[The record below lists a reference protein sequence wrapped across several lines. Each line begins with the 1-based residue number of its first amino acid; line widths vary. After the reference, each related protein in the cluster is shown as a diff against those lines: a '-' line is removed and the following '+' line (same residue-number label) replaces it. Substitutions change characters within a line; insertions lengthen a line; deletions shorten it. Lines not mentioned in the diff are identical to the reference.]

1 MTSKFINSSL
11 RAQPQISRS
20 ESHQQKVRQISQV
33 LLVCGSNRVKLLTV
47 KVHYHSYDAII
58 VGAGGA
64 GLRAA
69 IEVAGTVK
77 TAVITKL
84 YPTRSHT
91 GAAQGGMCAALANV
105 EEDYWEWHAF
115 DTVKGSDYL
124 GDQPAIDIMCKEA
137 IDAVI
142 DLEHYGMAFSRTP
155 DGLIDQRRFGGHTR
169 NHGEA
174 PVRRSCYAAD
184 RTGHMILQ
192 TLFQRCVQ
200 QNVTFFNE
208 FQVFDIIFDP
218 DSPVR
223 KVIGIVAFE
232 LATGD
237 IHVFSAKAVL
247 LATGGY
253 GKMFKIS
260 SNAHTLTGDGP
271 ALLFQKSIPMQ
282 DIEFYQFHPTGIY
295 GFGILLSEAA
305 RGEGGIL
312 RNALGE
318 RFMDR
323 VAPTV
328 KDLAPRDMVSRAI
341 HAEITAGR
349 GAGPDKDY
357 VFLDL
362 THLPP
367 EQIDAK
373 LPDISDFARTYLG
386 IEPKT
391 QPIPI
396 QPTAHY
402 AMGGIPTNVD
412 AEVLGDESNTVIQG
426 LFAAGECACVS
437 VHGANRLGTN
447 SLLDIVVFGRRGGK
461 KMAEYIAMTEHPT
474 LPINA
479 HAAVELRVEE
489 LKGATGHE
497 NVSAIREE
505 LQETMTINASV
516 IRTHESLVVAREKIE
531 SLKLRYRNIS
541 IDDKG
546 NIFNYDLLEALEL
559 GNLLDLAYAM
569 VIAADARQ
577 ESRGAH
583 WRDDFP
589 TRDDLGW
596 MKHSLTFKEP
606 DGKLRLAYKPVIGG
620 KYPPMER
627 KY

>member
-1 MTSKFINSSL
+1 MIF
-11 RAQPQISRS
+11 
-20 ESHQQKVRQISQV
+20 
-33 LLVCGSNRVKLLTV
+33 RVKLLSV
-47 KVHYHSYDAII
+47 KVQYHSYDAVI

-64 GLRAA
+64 GMRAA
-69 IEVAGTVK
+69 IEVAGKVR

-124 GDQPAIDIMCKEA
+124 GDQPAIEVMCREA
-137 IDAVI
+137 IDAVV
-142 DLEHYGMAFSRTP
+142 DLEHFGMPFSRTP
-155 DGLIDQRRFGGHTR
+155 EGRIDQRRFGGHTR
-169 NHGEA
+169 NHGDA

-192 TLFQRCVQ
+192 TLYQQCVA
-200 QNVTFFNE
+200 NEVNFFNE
-208 FQVFDIIFDP
+208 FQVFDIIFDQ
-218 DSPVR
+218 SSGTR
-223 KVIGIVAFE
+223 RAAGIVAYE

-237 IHVFSAKAVL
+237 LHVFIAKAVL
-247 LATGGY
+247 FATGGY

-271 ALLFQKSIPMQ
+271 GLLFRNKIPMQ
-282 DIEFYQFHPTGIY
+282 DLEFYQFHPTGIY
-295 GFGILLSEAA
+295 GMGILLSEAA

-341 HAEITAGR
+341 HAEIRQGR

-357 VFLDL
+357 IYLDL

-373 LPDISDFARTYLG
+373 LPDITDFARTYLG

-412 AEVLGDESNTVIQG
+412 GEVTIDKTGTTVPG
-426 LFAAGECACVS
+426 LYAAGECACVS

-447 SLLDIVVFGRRGGK
+447 SLLDIVVFGRRAGKAMASYVQRVDHPEVGPNAELAVRERIEVIKSSNGGEK
-461 KMAEYIAMTEHPT
+461 V
-474 LPINA
+474 
-479 HAAVELRVEE
+479 AVLR
-489 LKGATGHE
+489 
-497 NVSAIREE
+497 SE
-505 LQETMTINASV
+505 LQETMTANASV
-516 IRTHESLVVAREKIE
+516 VRTADSLDEALVTILE
-531 SLKLRYRNIS
+531 LKKRYGRIT

-546 NIFNYDLLEALEL
+546 AVFNYDLVEALEL
-559 GNLLDLAYAM
+559 SHLLELAEGLVVGAL
-569 VIAADARQ
+569 ARK

-589 TRDDLGW
+589 TRDDVNW
-596 MKHSLTFKEP
+596 MQHTLAYRND
-606 DGKLRLAYKPVIGG
+606 DGSITLDYKPVVGG
-620 KYPPMER
+620 KYQPMER

>member
-1 MTSKFINSSL
+1 MS
-11 RAQPQISRS
+11 A
-20 ESHQQKVRQISQV
+20 
-33 LLVCGSNRVKLLTV
+33 
-47 KVHYHSYDAII
+47 KVHYHSYDAVI

-69 IEVAGTVK
+69 IETAGK
-77 TAVITKL
+77 CRTAVLTKL

-124 GDQPAIDIMCKEA
+124 GDQPAIDIMCREA

-142 DLEHYGMAFSRTP
+142 DLEHFGLAFSRTP
-155 DGLIDQRRFGGHTR
+155 EGRIDQRRFGGHTR

-174 PVRRSCYAAD
+174 AVRRSCYAAD

-192 TLFQRCVQ
+192 TLFQQCVA
-200 QNVTFFNE
+200 NDVNFFNE
-208 FQVFDIIFDP
+208 FQVFDVLFEGEGDERRACG
-218 DSPVR
+218 V
-223 KVIGIVAFE
+223 VAYE

-237 IHVFSAKAVL
+237 LHVFATKAVL
-247 LATGGY
+247 FATGGF
-253 GKMFKIS
+253 GKMFQIS

-271 ALLFQKSIPMQ
+271 GVLFRRGVPME
-282 DIEFYQFHPTGIY
+282 DLEFYQFHPTGIY
-295 GFGILLSEAA
+295 GLGILLTEGA

-312 RNALGE
+312 RNGEGE
-318 RFMDR
+318 RFMER

-341 HAEITAGR
+341 HAEIKNGR

-357 VFLDL
+357 VYLDL

-373 LPDISDFARTYLG
+373 LPDITGFVRTYLG
-386 IEPKT
+386 IEPKNE
-391 QPIPI
+391 PIPI

-402 AMGGIPTNVD
+402 AMGGIPTNVRGEVIID
-412 AEVLGDESNTVIQG
+412 ANDTVLPG
-426 LFAAGECACVS
+426 LYAAGECACVS

-447 SLLDIVVFGRRGGK
+447 SLLDIVVFGRRGGQA
-461 KMAEYIAMTEHPT
+461 MAEYVQTVP
-474 LPINA
+474 LPDLPKG
-479 HAAVELRVEE
+479 VEKPVRERIE
-489 LKGATGHE
+489 SLKSGFGGEKVAE
-497 NVSAIREE
+497 IRTE
-505 LQETMTINASV
+505 LQETMTKNASV
-516 IRTHESLVVAREKIE
+516 VRTDESLNEALETITQ
-531 SLKLRYRNIS
+531 LKKRYPEVK

-546 NIFNYDLLEALEL
+546 SVFNYDLTEAMEL
-559 GNLLDLAYAM
+559 GNLLDLAEGL
-569 VIAADARQ
+569 VIGAKART

-583 WRDDFP
+583 WRDDHP
-589 TRDDLGW
+589 TRDDVNW
-596 MKHSLTFKEP
+596 MKHTLAHMKE
-606 DGKLRLAYKPVIGG
+606 DGSIELDFKPVIGG
-620 KYPPMER
+620 KYQPMER

>member
-1 MTSKFINSSL
+1 MN
-11 RAQPQISRS
+11 
-20 ESHQQKVRQISQV
+20 
-33 LLVCGSNRVKLLTV
+33 
-47 KVHYHSYDAII
+47 VHYHSYDAVV

-69 IEVAGTVK
+69 IELAGEAR
-77 TAVITKL
+77 TAVLTKL

-115 DTVKGSDYL
+115 DTVKGGDYL
-124 GDQPAIDIMCKEA
+124 GDQDAIDIMCREA

-142 DLEHYGMAFSRTP
+142 DLEHFGLPFSRTP
-155 DGLIDQRRFGGHTR
+155 QGRIDQRRFGGHTR

-174 PVRRSCYAAD
+174 PVRRACYAAD
-184 RTGHMILQ
+184 RTGHMILH
-192 TLFQRCVQ
+192 TLYQRCVAKEV
-200 QNVTFFNE
+200 NFFNE
-208 FQVFDIIFDP
+208 FQVFDVLFEGEGADRRAAG
-218 DSPVR
+218 V
-223 KVIGIVAFE
+223 VAYE
-232 LATGD
+232 MATGD
-237 IHVFSAKAVL
+237 LHVFTSKGVL
-247 LATGGY
+247 FATGGY

-271 ALLFQKSIPMQ
+271 GVLFKAGIPME
-282 DIEFYQFHPTGIY
+282 DLEFYQFHPTGIY

-312 RNALGE
+312 RNSDGE
-318 RFMDR
+318 RFMER

-341 HAEITAGR
+341 HAEIKAGR
-349 GAGPDKDY
+349 GAGPKSDY
-357 VFLDL
+357 VYLDL

-373 LPDISDFARTYLG
+373 LPDITDFVRTYLG
-386 IEPKT
+386 IEPKKD
-391 QPIPI
+391 PIPI

-402 AMGGIPTNVD
+402 AMGGIPTNVEG
-412 AEVLGDESNTVIQG
+412 EVIVDDHNTVLPG
-426 LFAAGECACVS
+426 LYAAGECACVS

-461 KMAEYIAMTEHPT
+461 AMAEYVKNVGHPEIPRGAETKVRERIEQLKAGTGSEKVGDIRTTLQESMTLDASVVRTNESLSDAKKT
-474 LPINA
+474 
-479 HAAVELRVEE
+479 VEE
-489 LKGATGHE
+489 LKAQY
-497 NVSAIREE
+497 A
-505 LQETMTINASV
+505 
-516 IRTHESLVVAREKIE
+516 
-531 SLKLRYRNIS
+531 NIK

-546 NIFNYDLLEALEL
+546 EVFNYDLTEAMEL
-559 GNLLDLAYAM
+559 GHLLDLAHGLVVGAQ
-569 VIAADARQ
+569 ART

-589 TRDDLGW
+589 TRDDQNW
-596 MKHSLTFKEP
+596 MKHTLAHLEP
-606 DGKLRLAYKPVIGG
+606 DGSIRLSYKQVVAGN
-620 KYPPMER
+620 YQPMER

>member
-1 MTSKFINSSL
+1 MN
-11 RAQPQISRS
+11 
-20 ESHQQKVRQISQV
+20 
-33 LLVCGSNRVKLLTV
+33 
-47 KVHYHSYDAII
+47 VHFHSYDAVI

-69 IEVAGTVK
+69 IEVAGSVR
-77 TAVITKL
+77 TAVLTKL

-124 GDQPAIDIMCKEA
+124 GDQPAIDIMCREA

-142 DLEHYGMAFSRTP
+142 DLEHMGMAFSRTP
-155 DGLIDQRRFGGHTR
+155 QGRIDQRRFGGHTR

-192 TLFQRCVQ
+192 TLYQQCVAKEV
-200 QNVTFFNE
+200 NFFNE
-208 FQVFDIIFDP
+208 FQVFDVLFEGEGKDRRTAG
-218 DSPVR
+218 V
-223 KVIGIVAFE
+223 VAYE
-232 LATGD
+232 LETGD
-237 IHVFSAKAVL
+237 LHVFTSKGVL
-247 LATGGY
+247 FATGGY
-253 GKMFKIS
+253 GKMFRVS

-271 ALLFQKSIPMQ
+271 GLLFKRGIPMQ
-282 DIEFYQFHPTGIY
+282 DLEFYQFHPTGIY

-312 RNALGE
+312 RNGLGE
-318 RFMDR
+318 RFMER

-341 HAEITAGR
+341 HAEIKEGR
-349 GAGPDKDY
+349 GAGPNKDY
-357 VFLDL
+357 IYLDL

-373 LPDISDFARTYLG
+373 LPDITDFARTYLG
-386 IEPKT
+386 IEPKKD
-391 QPIPI
+391 PIPI

-402 AMGGIPTNVD
+402 AMGGIPTNVHG
-412 AEVLGDESNTVIQG
+412 EVVIDGEGTIVPG
-426 LFAAGECACVS
+426 LYAAGECACVS

-447 SLLDIVVFGRRGGK
+447 SLLDIVVFGRRGGRA
-461 KMAEYIAMTEHPT
+461 MADYVASVDHPT
-474 LPINA
+474 IGRGAEEPVKARI
-479 HAAVELRVEE
+479 EE
-489 LKGATGHE
+489 LKAGSGTEKVAE
-497 NVSAIREE
+497 IRST
-505 LQETMTINASV
+505 LQEAMTRDASV
-516 IRTHESLVVAREKIE
+516 VRTEESLLD
-531 SLKLRYRNIS
+531 SLATIGDLKKRYTQIK
-541 IDDKG
+541 IDDKSDV
-546 NIFNYDLLEALEL
+546 FNYDLTEALEL
-559 GNLLDLAYAM
+559 GHLLDLAHGLVVGAL
-569 VIAADARQ
+569 ARK

-589 TRDDLGW
+589 TRDDKNW
-596 MKHSLTFKEP
+596 MKHTLAHLED
-606 DGKLRLAYKPVIGG
+606 DGSIRLDYKPVIGG
-620 KYPPMER
+620 KYEPMER